1 MAKTNMER
9 DTSAAGKATR
19 VFSRALL
26 SLGLIA
32 AACASAVA
40 VPLPPPRPADLV
52 APTPETTVLQP
63 TPEDDDTLRAQVLA
77 SHRVIGEALPPIS
90 DKGGCGI
97 AAPLQLEAIVLAD
110 GTKVTLSPAVTM
122 RASLASA
129 FAEWVRDDLAP
140 AVAKGDRLAS
150 IEGTGGYECRSR
162 DSIAGAKLSEHAI
175 GNALDLHALRTE
187 HGKLFVIAP
196 SKDDTDEVRVFRAL
210 MKKTACLRFS
220 TVLGPGADAFHAQ
233 HLHVDLAVRRNGMH
247 LCQWTLPDIAA
258 KANALATP

>member
-1 MAKTNMER
+1 MQR
-9 DTSAAGKATR
+9 DTSTAAAAAR
-19 VFSRALL
+19 IFSRALV

-32 AACASAVA
+32 LAPIPAVA

-52 APTPETTVLQP
+52 AATAETIAPQP
-63 TPEDDDTLRAQVLA
+63 TPADNDTLRAQVLA

-97 AAPLQLEAIVLAD
+97 AAPLQLEAIVLVD
-110 GTKVTLSPAVTM
+110 GMKVTLAPEVIL

-129 FAEWVRDDLAP
+129 VADWVRDDLAP
-140 AVAKGDRLAS
+140 AIAEGDRLAS

-162 DSIAGAKLSEHAI
+162 DSVAGAKLSEHAI
-175 GNALDLHALRTE
+175 GNALDLHALRTKQ
-187 HGKLFVIAP
+187 GKLFVIAP
-196 SKDDTDEVRVFRAL
+196 STDDGDDLKAFRAL

-220 TVLGPGADAFHAQ
+220 TVLGPGADAFHTQ
-233 HLHVDLAVRRNGMH
+233 HLHVDLAVRRNGLH

-258 KANALATP
+258 KASALATP